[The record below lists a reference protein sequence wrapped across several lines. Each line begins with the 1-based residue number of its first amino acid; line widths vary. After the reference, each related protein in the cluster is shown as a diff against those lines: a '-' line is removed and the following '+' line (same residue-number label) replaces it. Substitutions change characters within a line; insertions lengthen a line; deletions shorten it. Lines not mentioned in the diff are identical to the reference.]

1 MVARFIKVCPNKQYI
16 RTLTLHFIFRS
27 FSFDLPN
34 RKHYSSNT
42 RVQFFDVKHMILLI
56 LSDHHFLMIHDL
68 RLRNHLYIHFHVI
81 ITLEIDVHSRFNFMF
96 FVIYIFL
103 KKRCHFLHQLGRY
116 PGQVERFVACASR
129 HDIERPHR
137 QVLNLAPKS
146 GVT

>member
-81 ITLEIDVHSRFNFMF
+81 ITLEIDVHSRFNFIF

-103 KKRCHFLHQLGRY
+103 KKGATFYINQTDIQGRWNDLWLAQADMILK
-116 PGQVERFVACASR
+116 GLIGRF
-129 HDIERPHR
+129 
-137 QVLNLAPKS
+137 
-146 GVT
+146 

>member
-68 RLRNHLYIHFHVI
+68 GLRNHLYIHFHVI

-103 KKRCHFLHQLGRY
+103 KKGATFYINQADIQGRWNDLWLAQADMILK
-116 PGQVERFVACASR
+116 GLIGRF
-129 HDIERPHR
+129 
-137 QVLNLAPKS
+137 
-146 GVT
+146 